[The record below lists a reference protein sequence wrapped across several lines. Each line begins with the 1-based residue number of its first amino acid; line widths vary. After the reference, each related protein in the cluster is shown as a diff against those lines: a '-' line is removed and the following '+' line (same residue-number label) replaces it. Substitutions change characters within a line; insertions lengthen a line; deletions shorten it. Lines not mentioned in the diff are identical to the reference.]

1 MSKWVT
7 LSRQQHSDLFY
18 LPRQNYR
25 FTATYAVVPILA
37 GELRQAVT
45 QFVMG
50 FIKRGERFTLVALL
64 GQGESS
70 HHYIHPEDG
79 RWLGVYIPAV
89 FRGYPF
95 GLAKQETTGEMV
107 LQVHA
112 DHLSH
117 EAGEPL
123 FDDSGE
129 LNNAVA
135 QQLSFL
141 GECEKNRQQTGEA
154 CQRLA
159 ESGVLQPWQTG
170 KDGPN
175 AIGLY
180 QINEEMLNKLS
191 EADFYQ
197 LQGVPL
203 ALAYGQLFSMAQHE
217 QLSQRSE
224 LHAKLSVPESID
236 ELFADNDDDLRFDF

>member
-7 LSRQQHSDLFY
+7 ISRQRHSDLFY
-18 LPRQNYR
+18 LPRYNYH
-25 FTATYAVVPILA
+25 FTAEHAVVPILA

-50 FIKRGERFTLVALL
+50 FIKREERFILVALL
-64 GQGESS
+64 GKSAHS
-70 HHYIHPEDG
+70 HHYIHPEDAS
-79 RWLGVYIPAV
+79 WLGVYVPAV
-89 FRGYPF
+89 FRGHPF
-95 GLAKQETTGEMV
+95 GLAKQDTTGEMV

-112 DHLSH
+112 DHLSD

-129 LNNAVA
+129 LNSAVA

-141 GECEKNRQQTGEA
+141 GECAKNRQKTDEA
-154 CQRLA
+154 CHRLA
-159 ESGVLQPWQTG
+159 EEGVLQPWQTG
-170 KDGPN
+170 KDEPN

-180 QINEEMLNKLS
+180 QINEEKLNKLS
-191 EADFYQ
+191 EASFYQ

-203 ALAYGQLFSMAQHE
+203 AIAYGQLFSMAQHE

-224 LHAKLSVPESID
+224 LHAKLNVPGSID
-236 ELFADNDDDLRFDF
+236 ELFADNDEDLHFNF